1 MLNFLSTDDNSL
13 ARTARGRELEASLRK
28 QGLAC
33 INSLTFWESGTC
45 LAILLCCPLH
55 AITALAAKSGQRIK
69 TSTGPAQSLGVGA
82 ASVKTEKRTLI
93 SMISM
98 FQTQVV
104 SASATAPALSG
115 NSQWPHRRCFTAAA
129 ACTCA
134 STPQSYIRLLK
145 TSTSKAFASSA
156 SEFVFLTVGCCLC
169 LATHVQVCPGA
180 NDEAAAANAIRFKRN
195 GPCED
200 FMISNL
206 QMCGESVEGGGCR
219 WTPKSA
225 QGHN

>member
-1 MLNFLSTDDNSL
+1 MLL
-13 ARTARGRELEASLRK
+13 G
-28 QGLAC
+28 QGLFLVITMRMLGHTAVLPMP
-33 INSLTFWESGTC
+33 I
-45 LAILLCCPLH
+45 H
-55 AITALAAKSGQRIK
+55 A
-69 TSTGPAQSLGVGA
+69 A
-82 ASVKTEKRTLI
+82 ASKQDKR
-93 SMISM
+93 
-98 FQTQVV
+98 
-104 SASATAPALSG
+104 ASCSKSNCKP
-115 NSQWPHRRCFTAAA
+115 RRCFTTAA

-134 STPQSYIRLLK
+134 STPQSYTRLLK

-156 SEFVFLTVGCCLC
+156 SGFVFLTVGCCLC

-195 GPCED
+195 GSCED

-206 QMCGESVEGGGCR
+206 QVCDESVEGGGCR